1 MPIPAWTASGVLPP
15 FAGETPTDSAQMAPY
30 AVTFREFAN
39 RFGTT
44 QARWKLLRGLAAYRA
59 ALRATEVQSGFQWL
73 DGSFLEDVESL
84 RGRAP
89 ADIDV
94 VSFVLPPQDVSPGDW
109 LVRHADLLRPGAAK
123 RLYGCDAYLV
133 HLSLGMRR
141 PDQLVHQ
148 ARYWYGLFSHQ
159 RSSQLWKGMLLIDL
173 FADDSL
179 GDEWLSKEMNHAAE
193 D

>member
-1 MPIPAWTASGVLPP
+1 
-15 FAGETPTDSAQMAPY
+15 MAPY
-30 AVTFREFAN
+30 PVRFSQVVN

-44 QARWKLLRGLAAYRA
+44 RPRWELLQGLA
-59 ALRATEVQSGFQWL
+59 
-73 DGSFLEDVESL
+73 GSFLEDVESL

-94 VSFVLPPQDVSPGDW
+94 VSFLLPPRDTDPREWLAHHAGLLSP
-109 LVRHADLLRPGAAK
+109 AAAK
-123 RLYGCDAYLV
+123 RLYRCDAYIV
-133 HLSLGMRR
+133 DLGLGARR

-159 RSSQLWKGMLLIDL
+159 RASQLWKGMLLVDL
-173 FADDSL
+173 FSDDDSL
-179 GDEWLSKEMNHAAE
+179 GDEWLPKEVDDVAE